1 MSISPEIA
9 EEALKNKESRDRLPR
24 LEKVLMENG
33 FLLGAVSIDGD
44 RMTIQLRVVP
54 LSPGKNMSN
63 GTVGGI
69 VACALRA
76 LPELEKVTPGN
87 SKIEELVSLL
97 GNIPALD
104 SDGKTWVSVK
114 DHWDKERLIAGGAHE

>member
-54 LSPGKNMSN
+54 LSPG
-63 GTVGGI
+63 
-69 VACALRA
+69 
-76 LPELEKVTPGN
+76 EKP
-87 SKIEELVSLL
+87 
-97 GNIPALD
+97 
-104 SDGKTWVSVK
+104 
-114 DHWDKERLIAGGAHE
+114 